1 MLVAYLGIKL
11 LDGLL
16 AQPIAT
22 VGQEHHNGLQQP
34 DLLPSIIH
42 LYHNLTAYSPQT
54 IEDEVVGLMI
64 RLPSVQDYAVKFL
77 D

>member
-1 MLVAYLGIKL
+1 VLVAYLGIEL

-16 AQPIAT
+16 AQAIAT
-22 VGQEHHNGLQQP
+22 IGQEHYNGLQQP
-34 DLLPSIIH
+34 DLLPSIVH
-42 LYHNLTAYSPQT
+42 LYHNLTAYSPQA

-64 RLPSVQDYAVKFL
+64 GLPSVQDYAVKFL

>member
-1 MLVAYLGIKL
+1 MLVAYLGIEL

-16 AQPIAT
+16 AQAVAT

-42 LYHNLTAYSPQT
+42 LYDNLTAYSSQA

-64 RLPSVQDYAVKFL
+64 GFPSVQDYAIKFL